1 MSADQMNAT
10 ITKGGEVEFPQWVK
24 VLAWI
29 VGLSF
34 PVAIL
39 CAAWIGG
46 KIWEMSTSI
55 TEMRTEIRIS
65 RADSYGAAAAT
76 AAHQAIDQRIDRNER
91 DIQEIR
97 SQLGVD

>member
-10 ITKGGEVEFPQWVK
+10 ITKSGEVEFPSWVK

-46 KIWEMSTSI
+46 KIWEMSTAI
-55 TEMRTEIRIS
+55 TEMRTEIRIT
-65 RADSYGAAAAT
+65 RNDNYGAAQAT
-76 AAHQAIDQRIDRNER
+76 AAHQAILSRVERNEQ
-91 DIQEIR
+91 DIQELQNAR
-97 SQLGVD
+97 NGR